1 MTIWSHSR
9 LIFSSQPCWLLSP
22 KDWLVAN
29 GSMRMS
35 QRCKIVGLFICTDT
49 YWSGWF
55 GDYYGQFINNSVDK
69 KIEEVTHWHSMTFQP
84 AQRNLVSSCLIPIS
98 SIVSTSSAV
107 SAASSGASSVNV
119 AGLGGGSRQK
129 TGLPPGSSPKWWCSN
144 TGDLFPTDPKC
155 IQLPCEISMLL
166 FFWDKNMNLWRL
178 FLEGKFLN
186 TKKAWLGL
194 ILRFH
199 VHFAGCWKNISHLGN
214 LKFP

>member
-1 MTIWSHSR
+1 MAQWEC
-9 LIFSSQPCWLLSP
+9 L
-22 KDWLVAN
+22 N
-29 GSMRMS
+29 GAKLWVYSFV
-35 QRCKIVGLFICTDT
+35 QTHTVT
-49 YWSGWF
+49 WF

-69 KIEEVTHWHSMTFQP
+69 KIEEVTHWHSNHFQP
-84 AQRNLVSSCLIPIS
+84 AKRNLVSSRSPHLLGRFNLLSRFSRLIRCILS
-98 SIVSTSSAV
+98 ERCWLRWRV
-107 SAASSGASSVNV
+107 AARKQGCHREAPQNDDVQ
-119 AGLGGGSRQK
+119 LFR
-129 TGLPPGSSPKWWCSN
+129 
-144 TGDLFPTDPKC
+144 DLFPTDPKC

-199 VHFAGCWKNISHLGN
+199 VHFAGCWKNIIHLGN